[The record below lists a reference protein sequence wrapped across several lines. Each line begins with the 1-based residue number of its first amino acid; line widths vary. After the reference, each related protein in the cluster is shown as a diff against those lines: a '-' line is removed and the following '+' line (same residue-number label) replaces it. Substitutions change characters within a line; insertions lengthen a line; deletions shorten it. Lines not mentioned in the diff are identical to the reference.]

1 MLHTDKTWICVHLDP
16 FCYQNIQLNL
26 FFSCVFI
33 KLGNGWVVIRPWHD
47 GLEVSYTLKH
57 IHS

>member
-26 FFSCVFI
+26 FFLMCFYQTREW
-33 KLGNGWVVIRPWHD
+33 LGSD
-47 GLEVSYTLKH
+47 TSMA
-57 IHS
+57 